1 MLFAHRQTDQGAA
14 LLGRRCFDPACMD
27 SPLRLCHLRRRA
39 CMDSRASA
47 LSFAYGQ
54 PSFGSV
60 ICAGVPLA
68 LRVWTAELQL

>member
-14 LLGRRCFDPACMD
+14 LLGRRCYLAPSA
-27 SPLRLCHLRRRA
+27 LRL
-39 CMDSRASA
+39 SR
-47 LSFAYGQ
+47 LLPCVHGQ
-54 PSFGSV
+54 PSSGSV